1 MILKEKILREQSELK
16 LCRNEDREK
25 KGERER
31 ARKTIDMLENIVL
44 KKFSSAFPAIHF
56 NANWSRQKVKIEF
69 SLLSFS

>member
-31 ARKTIDMLENIVL
+31 KTDYRY
-44 KKFSSAFPAIHF
+44 A
-56 NANWSRQKVKIEF
+56 W
-69 SLLSFS
+69 